1 MPILKSEKQ
10 GSIIGFLQ
18 HDTNNIVLDAVLTD
32 TGRQFLARNDG
43 SFDIVKFA
51 VADDEVNYN
60 IIRQFGRTLGKE
72 KIEKNTPVFEA
83 QTNGNLALKYR
94 AISVSN
100 PNLIR
105 LPKVELTGEGL
116 DSTAAV
122 VTMSRITNTARRLQ
136 LAQTIKD
143 EDEIDPELRD
153 QIFIIT
159 LDSQFLEVAGQVADD
174 IDFQRR
180 ATFLLSRDA
189 GETGIGGSQ
198 LTFTLQ
204 VRAITDAQFT
214 IFGQKANKNII
225 KTFVKIS
232 GAQSGAVKEFEVQ
245 ISKTS

>member
-1 MPILKSEKQ
+1 M
-10 GSIIGFLQ
+10 GFLQ
-18 HDTNNIVLDAVLTD
+18 HDTNNIILDAVLTD

-51 VADDEVNYN
+51 VGDDEVNYN

-105 LPKVELTGEGL
+105 LPRVELTGEGL
-116 DSTAAV
+116 DSTASIV
-122 VTMSRITNTARRLQ
+122 SMSRVTNTARRLQ
-136 LAQTIKD
+136 LAQTIQD

-153 QIFIIT
+153 QIFIVT

-174 IDFQRR
+174 VDFQRR

-189 GETGIGGSQ
+189 GETALGGSQ

-245 ISKTS
+245 ISKTG